1 MEVWGRA
8 GVIAPAPPKATAV
21 DDRRHLRMP
30 CVHWQRLNSFEC
42 GDRRTER
49 MIQTIWLMIGYSYE
63 HSLSPVETA
72 GCTISDYLM

>member
-1 MEVWGRA
+1 
-8 GVIAPAPPKATAV
+8 
-21 DDRRHLRMP
+21 
-30 CVHWQRLNSFEC
+30 
-42 GDRRTER
+42 